1 MTISP
6 WLTLALALPVLL
18 LGEFLV
24 KRIKVL
30 ARFNIPA
37 PVVSGLLIS
46 LLVLAFNLS
55 GGELKFVTKTAAA
68 WWTWLIS
75 IGPEWLKRPAL
86 DVHRPFLVAF
96 FTCIGL
102 NASWSLVKR
111 GSLALVVFLLL
122 SGVLAVAQNLLG
134 VPLAKLLGQSPL
146 LGLVC
151 GSLTLTGGV
160 GTALGFAPE
169 LEKAGL
175 ANAAVV
181 SVAAATFGLV
191 AGGLIGG
198 PLGGWLIRKHNLKS
212 EAAATTHLESGQTGE
227 AGILQDFRSLTGYGG
242 RFIVHA
248 IVLLVCIKLGVWVS
262 YFLQK
267 TEIPMPVFASS
278 NTSALGFDVSFVRQG
293 LVFPVYMGA
302 LLLGVVVR
310 NLADAFKPGVI
321 KSEIVDTLA
330 SISLGVFLVVAMM
343 SLNLL
348 DLKNTAGPMLIIL
361 TAQVVFMALFAWL
374 LTFWLMGRDYDAAVM
389 SAGQIGFGLG
399 ATPNAVANMK
409 AIVERYGPSP
419 RAFLLVPIVGGFLI
433 DLINS
438 LNITVF
444 LNLLKQ

>member
-1 MTISP
+1 
-6 WLTLALALPVLL
+6 L

-24 KRIKVL
+24 RRVRVL

-37 PVVSGLLIS
+37 PVVSGLLLS
-46 LLVLAFNLS
+46 LLVLALNLA
-55 GGELKFVTKTAAA
+55 GGDVKFLTKTAAS

-75 IGPEWLKRPAL
+75 IEPEWVNKPSL

-102 NASWSLVKR
+102 NASWTLVKR
-111 GSLALVVFLLL
+111 GSLGLLVFLLL

-134 VPLAKLLGQSPL
+134 VPLAKLLGESPL

-198 PLGGWLIRKHNLKS
+198 PLGGWLVRKHDLKS
-212 EAAATTHLESGQTGE
+212 DAPAATHLEAGQTGE
-227 AGILQDFRSLTGYGG
+227 AGIFQDFHSLAGYRGN
-242 RFIVHA
+242 FVVHV
-248 IVLLVCIKLGVWVS
+248 IVLLLCIKLGAW
-262 YFLQK
+262 L
-267 TEIPMPVFASS
+267 
-278 NTSALGFDVSFVRQG
+278 SFFITQTK

-310 NLADAFKPGVI
+310 NVADTFTPGWI
-321 KSEIVDTLA
+321 KAEIVDTLA

-348 DLKNTAGPMLIIL
+348 DLANTALPMLLIL
-361 TAQVVFMALFAWL
+361 IAQVVFMALFAWL
-374 LTFWLMGRDYDAAVM
+374 LTFRFMGRDYDAAVM
-389 SAGQIGFGLG
+389 CAGQIGFGLG

-409 AIVERYGPSP
+409 ALVERYGPSP
-419 RAFLLVPIVGGFLI
+419 RAFLLVPVVGGFLI

-438 LNITVF
+438 LNITAF
-444 LNLLKQ
+444 LNFLKP

>member
-1 MTISP
+1 MNISP
-6 WLTLALALPVLL
+6 WLTLALAFPVLL
-18 LGEFLV
+18 LGELLV
-24 KRIKVL
+24 KRLKFL

-37 PVVSGLLIS
+37 PVASGLLIS
-46 LLVLAFNLS
+46 LGVLAANLS
-55 GGELKFVTKTAAA
+55 GLDLKFLTKTAAQ
-68 WWTWLIS
+68 WWTWLVS
-75 IGPEWLKRPAL
+75 IDPEWVKKPVL

-102 NASWSLVKR
+102 NASWTLVKR
-111 GSLALVVFLLL
+111 GSMGLLVFLLL

-134 VPLAKLLGQSPL
+134 VPLAKLLGESPL

-198 PLGGWLIRKHNLKS
+198 PLGGWLVRKHNLKS
-212 EAAATTHLESGQTGE
+212 DAPASTHLEAGQTGE
-227 AGILQDFRSLTGYGG
+227 AGILQDFHSLTGYGSK
-242 RFIVHA
+242 FAVHVM
-248 IVLLVCIKLGVWVS
+248 VLLVCIKLGAWFS
-262 YFLQK
+262 FLIQQ
-267 TEIPMPVFASS
+267 T
-278 NTSALGFDVSFVRQG
+278 NLT
-293 LVFPVYMGA
+293 FPVYMGA
-302 LLLGVVVR
+302 LLLGVIVR
-310 NLADAFKPGVI
+310 NLADSFTPGWI
-321 KSEIVDTLA
+321 KAEIVDTLA

-348 DLKNTAGPMLIIL
+348 DLANTALPMLVIL
-361 TAQVVFMALFAWL
+361 VAQVVFMALFAWL
-374 LTFWLMGRDYDAAVM
+374 VTFRLMGRDYDAAVM
-389 SAGQIGFGLG
+389 AAGQIGFGLG

-409 AIVERYGPSP
+409 ALVERYGPSP

-438 LNITVF
+438 LNITAF
-444 LNLLKQ
+444 LNVLKP